1 MYPFSEELI
10 INRIKEV
17 LITGNNEIDKVFT
30 YILESNGKM
39 LRPRLIFLT
48 ASLYNHKPEVVK
60 DIAVAVELIHL
71 ASLIHD
77 DVIDKSLKRR
87 GRDSVNA
94 VWNNQVSVLA
104 GDYLFATA
112 FNLINR
118 YGLPSVLENITETIQ
133 TMCAGEINQ
142 MALAYNL
149 DINEDDYYLKTYQK
163 TSCLFASSSKIGA
176 LISSA
181 PKSEVIALENFGKN
195 LGYAYQ
201 IIDDV
206 LDFVSDSQ
214 LLGKP
219 AGNDLIQ
226 GNITLPVIY
235 ALKNEGYSQITKTLI
250 QECQI
255 PEKMDLLIDV
265 LWESKSIDQ
274 SVLTS
279 QEFLNLGVNHI
290 STLANSTVRKELEL
304 LAYRMLEHYYK
315 KIKKV
320 NMIAKKGAVQKN
332 GTACSLNY

>member
-163 TSCLFASSSKIGA
+163 LPACL
-176 LISSA
+176 
-181 PKSEVIALENFGKN
+181 
-195 LGYAYQ
+195 
-201 IIDDV
+201 
-206 LDFVSDSQ
+206 
-214 LLGKP
+214 LLVVK
-219 AGNDLIQ
+219 L
-226 GNITLPVIY
+226 V
-235 ALKNEGYSQITKTLI
+235 
-250 QECQI
+250 
-255 PEKMDLLIDV
+255 
-265 LWESKSIDQ
+265 
-274 SVLTS
+274 
-279 QEFLNLGVNHI
+279 H
-290 STLANSTVRKELEL
+290 
-304 LAYRMLEHYYK
+304 
-315 KIKKV
+315 
-320 NMIAKKGAVQKN
+320 
-332 GTACSLNY
+332 